1 MTIATLNVNSL
12 LRHIDE
18 IRMLVK
24 ELGIHILAINET
36 KLDNTIDDNLVNI
49 DGFTIKRR
57 DRDRNGGGVAVY
69 LKDTLL
75 DKFTVREDV
84 PKSFL
89 ELLCIEIKPV
99 LAAPFLVMAWYR
111 PPNATADTFDYLE
124 ESLQFLDREDKE
136 IILLG
141 DTNCDISA
149 IYSKTGH
156 VTLNDIPAH
165 SSQLLEIYN
174 LFGLHQLIKSPS
186 RETLTSTTLIDHIAT
201 TNESNIVTSGVH
213 KTSLSD
219 HYLIYCVRKF
229 RGASKKQHKY
239 ISTRQMKNFDQ
250 TKFVNDLLEVDW
262 NGIVQNTDDI
272 DVVINNWTSIF
283 SLILERHAPIR
294 ERRVSEKFCPW
305 LTSDLKVMC
314 KARDKLKKQAI
325 RSKSEVLMQ
334 SYRHIRNKVNKMNEE
349 LKRHYFTHKIASCE
363 GDLKRTWQTINNVLN
378 KKSKT
383 TNIASLNID
392 GKHISTNADIA
403 ESMNSFF
410 CTIGETLSD
419 KIAQTRNPLLE
430 NDYEVNTQKTN
441 FQFHVIDEL
450 QLGKVFGKLKTSKG
464 SGTDG
469 IASCFLKM
477 ALPVISESLCDIF
490 NFSIATGC
498 FPDSWKIARV
508 APIFKSG
515 QPDDRSNYRPIS
527 VLPVLARVFEKLIY
541 NQLYDY
547 LDKNKLLFLNQ
558 SGFRAL
564 HSAVTCLLNNTDDWY
579 VNMDNGRYTA
589 NIFIDLKKAFDTVD
603 HDILLAKL
611 RKYGVDNLAF
621 AWFSSYLTN
630 RKQYCRVNGV
640 SSKTEDIKC
649 GVPQGSCLGPLL
661 FLIYINDLPFSLKK
675 GKVTMYA
682 DDTSIS
688 YSSKNMEDI
697 NQTLSSELGHLK
709 QWLQGNKLSLNVLKT
724 QALVVGS
731 KPNIKK
737 ITENVVD
744 TPQFLIGD
752 AQVENV
758 DQTKYLGVIIDKNL
772 NWAEHIKSVRTKVS
786 RGIGFLKYSRKFL
799 PRNTLSKMY
808 RGIVEPHFRYCCS
821 VWGNCGVTRLQTLQK
836 LQNRAARIV
845 TRSNFD
851 SSAKPLIHNL
861 KWPTISDIIRSETAT
876 IMYKSLNGLAPKYLS
891 KRFVKNSTR
900 NIRQLRN
907 TETDLM
913 LPLRKT
919 SNGQRGISFRG
930 SKLWNQL
937 DYDIKNAPSL
947 ATFKRRL
954 KEH

>member
-1 MTIATLNVNSL
+1 
-12 LRHIDE
+12 
-18 IRMLVK
+18 MLVK

-36 KLDNTIDDNLVNI
+36 KLDNTIDDKLVNI

-99 LAAPFLVMAWYR
+99 LAAPFLGMAWYR
-111 PPNATADTFDYLE
+111 PPNASADTFDYLE

-547 LDKNKLLFLNQ
+547 LDKNELLFLNQ

-564 HSAVTCLLNNTDDWY
+564 HSAVTCLLDNTDDWY

-630 RKQYCRVNGV
+630 RKQYCRVHGV
-640 SSKTEDIKC
+640 SSKTETEDIKC

-876 IMYKSLNGLAPKYLS
+876 IMYKSLNGLAPEYLS